1 MPIHYTPDEMLS
13 RKDRTA
19 RAIAASGLDALLM
32 FKQESMYWLTGYDT
46 FGFAMFQC
54 LVMTADGRIAL
65 LNRAPDY
72 GTALYTSD
80 ITDVRT
86 WVDVEGVNPAVD
98 LRAVLDDMG
107 LAGSR
112 VGIEI
117 DSYGLKA
124 SNWLLLEAELDGFL
138 AWTDASTLIQEV
150 RRTKSPQELAY
161 VRRAAELADDA
172 WDEAVRLAG
181 PGVDEGEILAAMQGA
196 VFLGGGDYA
205 GNELII
211 GSGPGALMV
220 RYTTGRR
227 RLDDDDQLTLEWC
240 GVQRRYHAAMMR
252 TILVGEPDP
261 VQVDM
266 HRACEEALLACEDTV
281 RPGATLGDVF
291 GVHAG
296 VLDAAGYREH
306 RLNACGYG
314 MGAVYAPV
322 WTDPPMLYEGNPLEF
337 EANHTFFLHMILL
350 NHRDQKAMTLGH
362 SVVVTDTGCERLSR
376 SSLDL
381 VLA

>member
-1 MPIHYTPDEMLS
+1 
-13 RKDRTA
+13 
-19 RAIAASGLDALLM
+19 
-32 FKQESMYWLTGYDT
+32 
-46 FGFAMFQC
+46 
-54 LVMTADGRIAL
+54 
-65 LNRAPDY
+65 
-72 GTALYTSD
+72 
-80 ITDVRT
+80 
-86 WVDVEGVNPAVD
+86 
-98 LRAVLDDMG
+98 
-107 LAGSR
+107 
-112 VGIEI
+112 
-117 DSYGLKA
+117 
-124 SNWLLLEAELDGFL
+124 
-138 AWTDASTLIQEV
+138 
-150 RRTKSPQELAY
+150 
-161 VRRAAELADDA
+161 
-172 WDEAVRLAG
+172 
-181 PGVDEGEILAAMQGA
+181 
-196 VFLGGGDYA
+196 
-205 GNELII
+205 
-211 GSGPGALMV
+211 
-220 RYTTGRR
+220 
-227 RLDDDDQLTLEWC
+227 
-240 GVQRRYHAAMMR
+240 MMR